1 MKKIRFLLLSLTIV
15 ALLLTACG
23 SGAATTAAPEPTKAA
38 AEPTKQSEAPKPA
51 DLTIDPANATGEK
64 AKAAAAYVYEGLVGV
79 KDGKPVGVLAE
90 SFTVSDDGLDYI
102 FNLRP
107 SVTFHDGSALNAD
120 AVAANFNRWFDPK
133 DPNRG
138 TGDFAVWAK
147 SFGGFKGEVAADG
160 KPKCIYDG
168 IEKVNELTVLVH
180 LNTPDAE
187 FLNKIS
193 DPAFSIVSPKTF
205 SGGDGGT
212 GPYKLA
218 SVSGSTATLEPFSG
232 YWNKSA
238 IPSKGM
244 EAPLN

>member
-1 MKKIRFLLLSLTIV
+1 MKKIRFLLLSLTVV

-23 SGAATTAAPEPTKAA
+23 GGASTTAAPQPTKAA

-51 DLTIDPANATGEK
+51 NIDPANATGEK
-64 AKAAAAYVYEGLVGV
+64 AKAAAAYLYEGLVGV

-120 AVAANFNRWFDPK
+120 AVTANFNRWFDPK

-138 TGDFAVWAK
+138 SGDYAVWAK
-147 SFGGFKGEVAADG
+147 SFGGFKGEVGADG

-187 FLNKIS
+187 FLTKLS
-193 DPAFSIVSPKTF
+193 DPAFSIVSPKSF

-218 SVSGSTATLEPFSG
+218 SLSGSTATLEPFSG
-232 YWNKSA
+232 YWDKA
-238 IPSKGM
+238 AVPSKGM